1 MPAKQI
7 VLMAL
12 AAMLNFGMTQKTKI
26 KNVLK
31 IFFSGTT
38 ELFKKTCLWNIP

>member
-12 AAMLNFGMTQKTKI
+12 AAMLNFGMIQKTKI
-26 KNVLK
+26 EMKL
-31 IFFSGTT
+31 T
-38 ELFKKTCLWNIP
+38 